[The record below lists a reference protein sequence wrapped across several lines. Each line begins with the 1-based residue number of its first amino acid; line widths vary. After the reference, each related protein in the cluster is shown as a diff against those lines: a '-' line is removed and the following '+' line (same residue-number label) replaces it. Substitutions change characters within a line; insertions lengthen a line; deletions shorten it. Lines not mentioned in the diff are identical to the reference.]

1 MTDNPVD
8 RDPIA
13 ADQVDAEIAAAVDG
27 YDHPPTI
34 EPKQAVIRLDR
45 GTVVAGLVAVSCFAL
60 LAMIALYASV
70 HASSGKDATISDLR
84 DRAATEQSRSQQIEK
99 QLAAAQV
106 QQGDTDAQAKCR
118 AQIAND
124 YEAVASPYAKLSFDY
139 QRLFLKALQDAVD
152 QDRAGSQQALADA
165 AQVETQLADLAP
177 RLDAATAARRDSVST
192 CAQQAAHPGGTG

>member
-1 MTDNPVD
+1 MTGDST
-8 RDPIA
+8 PIT
-13 ADQVDAEIAAAVDG
+13 AEDDAAAVAAVVEG
-27 YDHPPTI
+27 HDHPSTT
-34 EPKQAVIRLDR
+34 EPKTAVIRLDR
-45 GTVVAGLVAVSCFAL
+45 GTVRAGLAAMSCFAL
-60 LAMIALYASV
+60 LAVIALYASV
-70 HASSGKDATISDLR
+70 HASAGKDATISDLR

-177 RLDAATAARRDSVST
+177 KLDAATAARRDSVST